1 MKKRIIALFL
11 ILSIFSFSENVIRK
25 VSVTGNSEKEVM
37 PDVATVTFQ
46 IKTKNSNLSAATKEA
61 NDRME
66 KFKAALKNKKIDL
79 SQLETLTF
87 FSQKQ
92 SEYDYD
98 DDNDIKGIKPA
109 VPKPENK
116 KPDSYTANISIL
128 IKNTDFN
135 QISGLV
141 EFSDGENLQSI
152 KKNFD
157 DNTFAF
163 DINATDTTLDKALNK
178 VFAKLNSAKSK
189 IQSLNIPAGNI
200 VLGDYKITEN
210 FNGKGREQKEIYY
223 VTHNF
228 KITTKNIKGLNS
240 IISLADDNGINING
254 NIQFDISDKEKIASD
269 MYNEAFKQAKSKAES
284 ILKSSSLK
292 LASPLVVSEDIEFQ
306 QKMIDRIDQDWEVK
320 YEAAAAPMEEYSNAK
335 AMTRTVAASAPVPMR
350 AGKSRVDYTPK
361 PLKLTQNISV
371 MYEMK

>member
-152 KKNFD
+152 KF
-157 DNTFAF
+157 
-163 DINATDTTLDKALNK
+163 
-178 VFAKLNSAKSK
+178 
-189 IQSLNIPAGNI
+189 SL
-200 VLGDYKITEN
+200 
-210 FNGKGREQKEIYY
+210 
-223 VTHNF
+223 
-228 KITTKNIKGLNS
+228 
-240 IISLADDNGINING
+240 
-254 NIQFDISDKEKIASD
+254 
-269 MYNEAFKQAKSKAES
+269 
-284 ILKSSSLK
+284 
-292 LASPLVVSEDIEFQ
+292 
-306 QKMIDRIDQDWEVK
+306 
-320 YEAAAAPMEEYSNAK
+320 
-335 AMTRTVAASAPVPMR
+335 
-350 AGKSRVDYTPK
+350 
-361 PLKLTQNISV
+361 
-371 MYEMK
+371 

>member
-11 ILSIFSFSENVIRK
+11 ILSAFSFSENVIRK

-98 DDNDIKGIKPA
+98 DDNDIKGIKPT
-109 VPKPENK
+109 VPKPEDK

-306 QKMIDRIDQDWEVK
+306 QKMIDKIDQSWSFESSNDVV
-320 YEAAAAPMEEYSNAK
+320 EAYAAPTAK
-335 AMTRTVAASAPVPMR
+335 LAVAERSYR
-350 AGKSRVDYTPK
+350 AEKPRINYTPK
-361 PLKLTQNISV
+361 PIKLMQNISV

>member
-1 MKKRIIALFL
+1 MKKKIITLFL
-11 ILSIFSFSENVIRK
+11 IFSVFSFSENIIRK

-37 PDVATVTFQ
+37 PDVATITFQ
-46 IKTKNSNLSAATKEA
+46 IKTKNPNLSAATKEA

-98 DDNDIKGIKPA
+98 DDNDIKGIKPT

-116 KPDSYTANISIL
+116 KPDSYTTNISIL

-163 DINATDTTLDKALNK
+163 DINATDTTLEKALNK
-178 VFAKLNSAKSK
+178 VFAKLNSARSK
-189 IQSLNIPAGNI
+189 IQSLNIPTVNI

-210 FNGKGREQKEIYY
+210 FNGKGKEQKDIYY

-306 QKMIDRIDQDWEVK
+306 QKMIDKIDQSWSFESSNDVV
-320 YEAAAAPMEEYSNAK
+320 EAYAAPTAK
-335 AMTRTVAASAPVPMR
+335 LAVAERSYR
-350 AGKSRVDYTPK
+350 AEKPRINYTPK
-361 PLKLTQNISV
+361 PIKLMQNISV

>member
-98 DDNDIKGIKPA
+98 DDNDIKGIKPT
-109 VPKPENK
+109 VPKPEDK

-306 QKMIDRIDQDWEVK
+306 QKMIDKIDQSWSFESSNDVV
-320 YEAAAAPMEEYSNAK
+320 EAYAAPTAK
-335 AMTRTVAASAPVPMR
+335 LAVAERSYR
-350 AGKSRVDYTPK
+350 AEKPRINYTPK
-361 PLKLTQNISV
+361 PIKLMQNISV

>member
-98 DDNDIKGIKPA
+98 DDNDIKGIKPT
-109 VPKPENK
+109 VPKPEDK

-163 DINATDTTLDKALNK
+163 DINATDTTLEKALNK
-178 VFAKLNSAKSK
+178 VFAKLNSARSK

-200 VLGDYKITEN
+200 ILGDYKITEN
-210 FNGKGREQKEIYY
+210 FNGKGKEQKDIYY

-254 NIQFDISDKEKIASD
+254 NIQFDISDKEKIASE
-269 MYNEAFKQAKSKAES
+269 MYNDAFKQAKSKAES

-306 QKMIDRIDQDWEVK
+306 QKMIDKIDQSWSFESSNDAI
-320 YEAAAAPMEEYSNAK
+320 EAYAAPTAK
-335 AMTRTVAASAPVPMR
+335 LAVAERSYR
-350 AGKSRVDYTPK
+350 AEKPRINYTPK
-361 PLKLTQNISV
+361 PIKLMQNISV

>member
-1 MKKRIIALFL
+1 MKKRIITLFL

-98 DDNDIKGIKPA
+98 DDNDIKGIKPT
-109 VPKPENK
+109 VPKPEDK

-210 FNGKGREQKEIYY
+210 FNGKGKEQKDIYY

-306 QKMIDRIDQDWEVK
+306 QKMIDKIDQSWSFESSNDVV
-320 YEAAAAPMEEYSNAK
+320 EAYAAPTAK
-335 AMTRTVAASAPVPMR
+335 LAVAERSYR
-350 AGKSRVDYTPK
+350 AEKPRINYTPK
-361 PLKLTQNISV
+361 PIKLMQNISV

>member
-11 ILSIFSFSENVIRK
+11 ILSAFSFSENVIRK

-98 DDNDIKGIKPA
+98 DDNDIKGIKPT
-109 VPKPENK
+109 VPKPEDK

-306 QKMIDRIDQDWEVK
+306 QKMIDKIDQSWSFESSNDIVQEFT
-320 YEAAAAPMEEYSNAK
+320 APTAK
-335 AMTRTVAASAPVPMR
+335 LAVAERSYR
-350 AGKSRVDYTPK
+350 AEKPRINYTPK
-361 PLKLTQNISV
+361 PIKLMQNISV

>member
-1 MKKRIIALFL
+1 MKKRIITLFL

-46 IKTKNSNLSAATKEA
+46 IKTKNSNLSVATKEA

-98 DDNDIKGIKPA
+98 DDNDIKGIKPT
-109 VPKPENK
+109 VPKPEDK

-152 KKNFD
+152 NKNFD

-163 DINATDTTLDKALNK
+163 DINATDTTLEKALNK
-178 VFAKLNSAKSK
+178 VFAKLNSARSK
-189 IQSLNIPAGNI
+189 IQSLNIPADNI
-200 VLGDYKITEN
+200 VLGNYKITEN
-210 FNGKGREQKEIYY
+210 FNGKGKEQKDIYY

-284 ILKSSSLK
+284 ILKSSGLK

-306 QKMIDRIDQDWEVK
+306 QKMIDKIDQSWSFESSNDAV
-320 YEAAAAPMEEYSNAK
+320 EAYAAPTAK
-335 AMTRTVAASAPVPMR
+335 LAVAERSYR
-350 AGKSRVDYTPK
+350 AEKPRINYTPK
-361 PLKLTQNISV
+361 PIKLMQNISV

>member
-306 QKMIDRIDQDWEVK
+306 QKMIDKIDQSWSFESSNAVV
-320 YEAAAAPMEEYSNAK
+320 EAYAAPTAK
-335 AMTRTVAASAPVPMR
+335 LAVAERSYR
-350 AGKSRVDYTPK
+350 AEKPRINYTPK
-361 PLKLTQNISV
+361 PIKLMQNISV

>member
-1 MKKRIIALFL
+1 MKKRIITLFL
-11 ILSIFSFSENVIRK
+11 ILSAFSFSENVIRK

-98 DDNDIKGIKPA
+98 DDNDIKGIKPT

-306 QKMIDRIDQDWEVK
+306 QKMIDKIDQSWSFESSNDVV
-320 YEAAAAPMEEYSNAK
+320 EAYAAPTAK
-335 AMTRTVAASAPVPMR
+335 LAVAERSYR
-350 AGKSRVDYTPK
+350 AEKPRINYTPK
-361 PLKLTQNISV
+361 PIKLMQNISV

>member
-1 MKKRIIALFL
+1 MKKRIITLFL

-66 KFKAALKNKKIDL
+66 KFKTALKNKKIDL

-92 SEYDYD
+92 SEYDYDDDYD

-178 VFAKLNSAKSK
+178 VFAKLNSARSK

-200 VLGDYKITEN
+200 ILGEYKITEN
-210 FNGKGREQKEIYY
+210 FNGKGKEQKDIYY

-306 QKMIDRIDQDWEVK
+306 QKMIDKIDQSWSFESSNDMVV
-320 YEAAAAPMEEYSNAK
+320 EAYAAPTAK
-335 AMTRTVAASAPVPMR
+335 LAVAERSYR
-350 AGKSRVDYTPK
+350 AEKPRINYTPK
-361 PLKLTQNISV
+361 PIKLMQNISV

>member
-1 MKKRIIALFL
+1 MKKRIITLFL

-46 IKTKNSNLSAATKEA
+46 IKTKNSNLSVATKEA

-98 DDNDIKGIKPA
+98 DDNDIKGIKPT
-109 VPKPENK
+109 VPKPENE

-163 DINATDTTLDKALNK
+163 DINATDTTLEKALNK
-178 VFAKLNSAKSK
+178 VFAKLNSARSK

-200 VLGDYKITEN
+200 ILGDYKITEN
-210 FNGKGREQKEIYY
+210 FNGKGKEQKEIYY

-254 NIQFDISDKEKIASD
+254 NIQFDISDKEKIASE
-269 MYNEAFKQAKSKAES
+269 MYNDAFKQAKSKAES

-306 QKMIDRIDQDWEVK
+306 QKMIDKIDQSWSFESSNDVV
-320 YEAAAAPMEEYSNAK
+320 EAYAAPTAK
-335 AMTRTVAASAPVPMR
+335 LAVAERSYR
-350 AGKSRVDYTPK
+350 AEKPRINYTPK
-361 PLKLTQNISV
+361 PIKLMQNISV

>member
-11 ILSIFSFSENVIRK
+11 ILSAFSFSENVIRK

-98 DDNDIKGIKPA
+98 DDNDIKGIKPT
-109 VPKPENK
+109 VPKPEDK

-178 VFAKLNSAKSK
+178 VFAKLNSARSK

-200 VLGDYKITEN
+200 ILGDYKITEN
-210 FNGKGREQKEIYY
+210 FNGKGREQKDIYY

-254 NIQFDISDKEKIASD
+254 NIQFDISDKEKIASE
-269 MYNEAFKQAKSKAES
+269 MYNDAFKQAKSKAES

-306 QKMIDRIDQDWEVK
+306 QKMIDKIDQSWSFESSNDAI
-320 YEAAAAPMEEYSNAK
+320 EAYAAPTAK
-335 AMTRTVAASAPVPMR
+335 LAVAERSYR
-350 AGKSRVDYTPK
+350 AEKPRINYTPK
-361 PLKLTQNISV
+361 PIKLMQNISV

>member
-1 MKKRIIALFL
+1 MKKRIITLFL

-178 VFAKLNSAKSK
+178 VFAKLNSARSK

-210 FNGKGREQKEIYY
+210 FNGKGKEQKDVYY

-306 QKMIDRIDQDWEVK
+306 QKMIDKIDQSWSFESSNDAV
-320 YEAAAAPMEEYSNAK
+320 EAYAAPTAK
-335 AMTRTVAASAPVPMR
+335 LAVAERSYR
-350 AGKSRVDYTPK
+350 AEKPRINYTPK
-361 PLKLTQNISV
+361 PIKLMQNISV

>member
-11 ILSIFSFSENVIRK
+11 ILSAFSFSENVIRK

-46 IKTKNSNLSAATKEA
+46 IKTKNSNLSVATKEA
-61 NDRME
+61 NDRIE

-189 IQSLNIPAGNI
+189 IQSLNIPVGNI

-306 QKMIDRIDQDWEVK
+306 QKMIDKIDQSWSFESSNDAV
-320 YEAAAAPMEEYSNAK
+320 EAYAAPTAK
-335 AMTRTVAASAPVPMR
+335 LAVAERSYR
-350 AGKSRVDYTPK
+350 AEKPRINYTPK
-361 PLKLTQNISV
+361 PIKLMQNISV

>member
-1 MKKRIIALFL
+1 MKKRIITLFL

-37 PDVATVTFQ
+37 PDIATVTFQ

-66 KFKAALKNKKIDL
+66 KFKSALKNKKIDL

-163 DINATDTTLDKALNK
+163 DINATDTTLEKALNK
-178 VFAKLNSAKSK
+178 VFAKLNSARSK

-210 FNGKGREQKEIYY
+210 FNGKGKEQKDVYY

-306 QKMIDRIDQDWEVK
+306 QKMIDKIDQSWSFESSNDVVQEF
-320 YEAAAAPMEEYSNAK
+320 AAPSAK
-335 AMTRTVAASAPVPMR
+335 FAIAERSYR
-350 AGKSRVDYTPK
+350 AEKPRINYTPK
-361 PLKLTQNISV
+361 PIKLMQNISV

>member
-11 ILSIFSFSENVIRK
+11 ILSAFSFSENVIRK

-98 DDNDIKGIKPA
+98 DDNDIKGIKPT
-109 VPKPENK
+109 VPKPEDK

-210 FNGKGREQKEIYY
+210 FNGKGKEQKDVYY

-306 QKMIDRIDQDWEVK
+306 QKMIDKIDQSWSFESSNDVV
-320 YEAAAAPMEEYSNAK
+320 EAYAAPTAK
-335 AMTRTVAASAPVPMR
+335 LAVAERSYR
-350 AGKSRVDYTPK
+350 AEKPRINYTPK
-361 PLKLTQNISV
+361 PIKLMQNISV

>member
-1 MKKRIIALFL
+1 MKKRIITLFL

-46 IKTKNSNLSAATKEA
+46 IKTKNSNLSVATKEA

-163 DINATDTTLDKALNK
+163 DINATDTTLEKALNK
-178 VFAKLNSAKSK
+178 VFAKLNSARSK

-200 VLGDYKITEN
+200 ILGDYKITEN
-210 FNGKGREQKEIYY
+210 FNGKGKEQKDIYY

-254 NIQFDISDKEKIASD
+254 NIQFDISDKEKIASE
-269 MYNEAFKQAKSKAES
+269 MYNDAFKQAKSKAES

-306 QKMIDRIDQDWEVK
+306 QKMIDKIDQSWSFESSNDAI
-320 YEAAAAPMEEYSNAK
+320 EAYAAPTAK
-335 AMTRTVAASAPVPMR
+335 LAVAERSYR
-350 AGKSRVDYTPK
+350 AEKPRINYTPK
-361 PLKLTQNISV
+361 PIKLMQNISV

>member
-189 IQSLNIPAGNI
+189 IQSLNIPVGNI

-210 FNGKGREQKEIYY
+210 FNGKGKEQKDVYY

-269 MYNEAFKQAKSKAES
+269 MYNEACKQAKSKAES

-306 QKMIDRIDQDWEVK
+306 QKMIDKIDQSWSFESSNDAV
-320 YEAAAAPMEEYSNAK
+320 EAYAAPTAK
-335 AMTRTVAASAPVPMR
+335 LAVAERSYR
-350 AGKSRVDYTPK
+350 AEKPRINYTPK
-361 PLKLTQNISV
+361 PIKLMQNISV

>member
-11 ILSIFSFSENVIRK
+11 ILSAFSFSENVIRK

-98 DDNDIKGIKPA
+98 DDNDIKGIKPT
-109 VPKPENK
+109 VPKPEDK

-163 DINATDTTLDKALNK
+163 DINATDTTLEKALNK
-178 VFAKLNSAKSK
+178 VFTKLNSARSK

-200 VLGDYKITEN
+200 ILGDYKITEN
-210 FNGKGREQKEIYY
+210 FNGKGKEQKDIYY

-306 QKMIDRIDQDWEVK
+306 QKMIDKIDQSWSFESSNDAV
-320 YEAAAAPMEEYSNAK
+320 EAYAAPTAK
-335 AMTRTVAASAPVPMR
+335 LAVAERSYR
-350 AGKSRVDYTPK
+350 AEKPRINYTPK
-361 PLKLTQNISV
+361 PIKLMQNISV

>member
-1 MKKRIIALFL
+1 MKKKIITLFL
-11 ILSIFSFSENVIRK
+11 IFSVFSFSENIIRK

-37 PDVATVTFQ
+37 PDVATITFQ
-46 IKTKNSNLSAATKEA
+46 IKTKNPNLSAATKEA

-178 VFAKLNSAKSK
+178 VFTKLNSARSK

-200 VLGDYKITEN
+200 ILGDYKITEN
-210 FNGKGREQKEIYY
+210 FNGKGKEQKDIYY

-306 QKMIDRIDQDWEVK
+306 QKMIDKIDQSWSFESSNDAV
-320 YEAAAAPMEEYSNAK
+320 EAYAAPTAK
-335 AMTRTVAASAPVPMR
+335 LAVAERSYR
-350 AGKSRVDYTPK
+350 AEKPRINYTPK
-361 PLKLTQNISV
+361 PIKLMQNISV

>member
-11 ILSIFSFSENVIRK
+11 ILSAFSFSENVIRK

-66 KFKAALKNKKIDL
+66 KFKSALKNKKIDL

-98 DDNDIKGIKPA
+98 DDNDIKGIKPT
-109 VPKPENK
+109 VPKPEDK

-163 DINATDTTLDKALNK
+163 DINATDTTLEKALNK
-178 VFAKLNSAKSK
+178 VFTKLNSARSK

-200 VLGDYKITEN
+200 ILGDYKITEN
-210 FNGKGREQKEIYY
+210 FNGKGKEQKDIYY

-269 MYNEAFKQAKSKAES
+269 MYNEAFKQAKNKAES

-306 QKMIDRIDQDWEVK
+306 QKMIDKIDQSWSFESSNDAV
-320 YEAAAAPMEEYSNAK
+320 EAYAAPTAK
-335 AMTRTVAASAPVPMR
+335 LAVAERSYR
-350 AGKSRVDYTPK
+350 AEKPRINYTPK
-361 PLKLTQNISV
+361 PIKLMQNISV

>member
-11 ILSIFSFSENVIRK
+11 ILSAFSFSENVIRK

-98 DDNDIKGIKPA
+98 DDNDIKGIKPT
-109 VPKPENK
+109 VPKPEDK

-210 FNGKGREQKEIYY
+210 FNGKGKEQKDIYY

-306 QKMIDRIDQDWEVK
+306 QKMIDKIDQSWSFESSNDVV
-320 YEAAAAPMEEYSNAK
+320 EAYAAPTAK
-335 AMTRTVAASAPVPMR
+335 LAVAERSYR
-350 AGKSRVDYTPK
+350 AEKPRINYTPK
-361 PLKLTQNISV
+361 PIKLMQNISV

>member
-1 MKKRIIALFL
+1 MKKKIITLFL
-11 ILSIFSFSENVIRK
+11 IFSVFSFSENIIRK

-37 PDVATVTFQ
+37 PDVATITFQ
-46 IKTKNSNLSAATKEA
+46 IKTKNPNLSAATKEA

-163 DINATDTTLDKALNK
+163 DINATDTTLEKALNK
-178 VFAKLNSAKSK
+178 VFAKLNSARSK
-189 IQSLNIPAGNI
+189 IQSLNIPADNI
-200 VLGDYKITEN
+200 VLGNYKITEN
-210 FNGKGREQKEIYY
+210 FNGKGKEQKDIYY

-306 QKMIDRIDQDWEVK
+306 QKMIDKIDQSWSFESSNDVV
-320 YEAAAAPMEEYSNAK
+320 EAYAAPTAK
-335 AMTRTVAASAPVPMR
+335 LAVAERSYR
-350 AGKSRVDYTPK
+350 AEKPRINYTPK
-361 PLKLTQNISV
+361 PIKLMQNISV